1 MISGFKKDSTGKS
14 GKKGKLVLAKDPKQ
28 AALAVFVVLLFI
40 GNTIYSIAKYYNEQN
55 PPPPS
60 PQAQSQQVNQ
70 EPGQGG
76 AQNPQDPNNP
86 APPQNLNNPD
96 PSQDGTQPSQV
107 PQNYNA
113 QTVPPANTFNPILP
127 IILILLALGG
137 ILAFVFRKKL
147 SGLLSGAAQ
156 GQTGKDPAK
165 KGKFQLAKN
174 PKEAAAA
181 IIVMCIFFGNGIYMI
196 VKHVQEQMYEAALR
210 QKNVSQEAENS
221 IARQQQNNLKDLS
234 NNSANPSN
242 QDIAQDSND
251 IYSQTLNL
259 QDQKGNAV
267 AKLPPGAQ
275 VGTNGSG
282 KASEE
287 GVEIMSK
294 KALSTKSGKMV
305 LISVGDSGRANPFLP
320 ESEAGLGVI
329 SSKLPFL
336 PAPPE
341 FLSTG
346 SEAGKVMTT
355 VISGILYDKYSPSAI
370 INIEGTDYLVKKG
383 DIINR
388 YKILAISKDEV
399 IVQLGS
405 NVYKAGVGQLLSKTD
420 INYNTIANLNKK
432 FGGNDVH
439 ISVKKK
445 GY

>member
-28 AALAVFVVLLFI
+28 AALAVIVVLAFI
-40 GNTIYSIAKYYNEQN
+40 GNTIYSIAKYYREQN
-55 PPPPS
+55 PPPPP
-60 PQAQSQQVNQ
+60 PQAQTQRVSQ
-70 EPGQGG
+70 EAGQNG
-76 AQNPQDPNNP
+76 AQNPQDPQTPQDPNNPNATQNGTNQTPQDYTAQP
-86 APPQNLNNPD
+86 APP
-96 PSQDGTQPSQV
+96 V
-107 PQNYNA
+107 
-113 QTVPPANTFNPILP
+113 NTFNPILP
-127 IILILLALGG
+127 IILILLVLGG

-147 SGLLSGAAQ
+147 SGLLSGSAQ
-156 GQTGKDPAK
+156 GPSSKDPGK
-165 KGKFQLAKN
+165 KGKFQLAKD
-174 PKEAAAA
+174 PKEAAVA
-181 IIVMCIFFGNGIYMI
+181 IIVVSIFIGNGIYMI
-196 VKHVQEQMYEAALR
+196 VKHVQEQMYETALR

-234 NNSANPSN
+234 TDSANNPSN

-267 AKLPPGAQ
+267 AKLPPNAQ
-275 VGTNGSG
+275 AGPNGGG
-282 KASEE
+282 KTSEE

-305 LISVGDSGRANPFLP
+305 LISVADSGRANPFLP
-320 ESEAGLGVI
+320 EAEAGLGAY
-329 SSKLPFL
+329 SSAKLPFL

-355 VISGILYDKYSPSAI
+355 IISGILYDKYSPSAI

-388 YKILAISKDEV
+388 YKVLAISKDEV

-439 ISVKKK
+439 INVKKK

>member
-28 AALAVFVVLLFI
+28 AALAVLVMVVFI
-40 GNTIYSIAKYYNEQN
+40 GFTIYNISKYYQEQN
-55 PPPPS
+55 PPPQP
-60 PQAQSQQVNQ
+60 AQTQMQPANQ
-70 EPGQGG
+70 EAGQNG
-76 AQNPQDPNNP
+76 AQNPQNPQTPPDPNNP
-86 APPQNLNNPD
+86 NATQNGANQPPQDYSAPPAP
-96 PSQDGTQPSQV
+96 
-107 PQNYNA
+107 A
-113 QTVPPANTFNPILP
+113 ANTFNPILP
-127 IILILLALGG
+127 IILVLLVLGG

-147 SGLLSGAAQ
+147 SGLLSGSAQ
-156 GQTGKDPAK
+156 GQTGKDPGK
-165 KGKFQLAKN
+165 KEKFQLAKN

-181 IIVMCIFFGNGIYMI
+181 IIIMCIFVGNGIYMI

-210 QKNVSQEAENS
+210 QKNVSQETENN

-234 NNSANPSN
+234 TNSANNPSN

-259 QDQKGNAV
+259 KDQNGNAV
-267 AKLPPGAQ
+267 TKLPPNAQ
-275 VGTNGSG
+275 VGPNGGG
-282 KASEE
+282 KTSEE

-305 LISVGDSGRANPFLP
+305 LISVADSGRANPFLP
-320 ESEAGLGVI
+320 EAEAGLSSYS

-388 YKILAISKDEV
+388 YKVLAISKDEV
-399 IVQLGS
+399 IVQLGN

-439 ISVKKK
+439 INVKKK

>member
-14 GKKGKLVLAKDPKQ
+14 GKKGKLVLAKDPK
-28 AALAVFVVLLFI
+28 
-40 GNTIYSIAKYYNEQN
+40 
-55 PPPPS
+55 
-60 PQAQSQQVNQ
+60 
-70 EPGQGG
+70 
-76 AQNPQDPNNP
+76 
-86 APPQNLNNPD
+86 
-96 PSQDGTQPSQV
+96 
-107 PQNYNA
+107 
-113 QTVPPANTFNPILP
+113 
-127 IILILLALGG
+127 
-137 ILAFVFRKKL
+137 
-147 SGLLSGAAQ
+147 
-156 GQTGKDPAK
+156 
-165 KGKFQLAKN
+165 
-174 PKEAAAA
+174 EAAVA
-181 IIVMCIFFGNGIYMI
+181 IIVMCIFIGNGLYMI
-196 VKHVQEQMYEAALR
+196 VKNVQGQMNEAALR
-210 QKNVSQEAENS
+210 QQNISKESENN
-221 IARQQQNNLKDLS
+221 IARQQQDNLKNLS
-234 NNSANPSN
+234 TDSANNPSN
-242 QDIAQDSND
+242 QDIVQDSND

-259 QDQKGNAV
+259 QGQKGDAV
-267 AKLPPGAQ
+267 AKLPPNGQ
-275 VGTNGSG
+275 VGPAG

-287 GVEIMSK
+287 NIEIMSK
-294 KALSTKSGKMV
+294 KTLPAKNGKMV
-305 LISVGDSGRANPFLP
+305 LISVADSGRTNPFLP
-320 ESEAGLGVI
+320 EAEAGLGAYS

-346 SEAGKVMTT
+346 SEASKVMTT

-445 GY
+445 VY